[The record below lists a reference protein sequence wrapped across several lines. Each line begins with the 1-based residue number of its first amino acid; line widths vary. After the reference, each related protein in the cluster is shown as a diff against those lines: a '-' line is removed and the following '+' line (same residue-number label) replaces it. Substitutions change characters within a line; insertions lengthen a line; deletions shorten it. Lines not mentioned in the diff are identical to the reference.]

1 MNYFYMPIKK
11 IAAIMVAAALLL
23 GSFCC
28 LAEQSYDE
36 LDLMINEE
44 LDDGEWWNILLLGT
58 DSRDVTKYY
67 GLTDTIVILSVNT
80 RTNEVRLTSIMRDTW
95 VKIYGRGEEKINAA
109 NSRGGPELVMR
120 TVNEYFGMNIS
131 DYVLVGMEALADIID
146 EIGGVEISVS
156 EEEMKQINTQLKYDA
171 EEFEL
176 NNSEP
181 LEMYGDNIML
191 NGNQAVAYARI
202 RSIDSDYVRTERQRN
217 VLVAIVRKLQNR
229 DVASTLGIV
238 GTLLGYVN
246 TNLTFSEVALLSGIG
261 LQVDLNGIEQL
272 RLPADGT
279 YTTVTENGIWSIRAD
294 FDRNTVILH
303 EFIYGAPDEAED

>member
-1 MNYFYMPIKK
+1 M
-11 IAAIMVAAALLL
+11 IAVALML

-28 LAEQSYDE
+28 YAEQSDEE
-36 LDLMINEE
+36 LDLMINQE
-44 LDDGEWWNILLLGT
+44 LDTGEWWNILLLGT
-58 DSRDVTKYY
+58 DSRDISKYY

-95 VKIYGRGEEKINAA
+95 VNIYSKGEEKINAA
-109 NSRGGPELVMR
+109 NSFGGPELVMR

-146 EIGGVEISVS
+146 EIGGVEVSVS
-156 EEEMKQINTQLKYDA
+156 EAEMKQINTQLKYDA
-171 EEFEL
+171 AEFEL
-176 NNSEP
+176 NHSEP
-181 LEMYGDNIML
+181 LEIYGDDILL

-217 VLVAIVRKLQNR
+217 VLVAIVRKLQNE
-229 DVASTLGIV
+229 DIASIMGVV

-246 TNLTFSEVALLSGIG
+246 TNLTFSEVAMLSGIG

-279 YTTVTENGIWSIRAD
+279 YTTVTENGKWSIRVD
-294 FDRNTVILH
+294 FDQNTVMLH
-303 EFIYGAPDEAED
+303 EFIYGTPDGEKD

>member
-1 MNYFYMPIKK
+1 M
-11 IAAIMVAAALLL
+11 IAVALLL

-28 LAEQSYDE
+28 YAEQSEEE
-36 LDLMINEE
+36 LDLMINQE
-44 LDDGEWWNILLLGT
+44 LDTGEWWNILLLGT
-58 DSRDVTKYY
+58 DSRDISKYY

-95 VKIYGRGEEKINAA
+95 VNIYGKGEEKINAA
-109 NSRGGPELVMR
+109 NSFGGPELVMR

-146 EIGGVEISVS
+146 EIGGVEVSIS

-171 EEFEL
+171 AEFEL
-176 NNSEP
+176 NHSEP
-181 LEMYGDNIML
+181 LEIYGDDILL

-217 VLVAIVRKLQNR
+217 VLVAIVRKLQNE
-229 DVASTLGIV
+229 DIASIMGVV

-246 TNLTFSEVALLSGIG
+246 TNLTFSEVAMLSGIG
-261 LQVDLNGIEQL
+261 LQVDLNGIEQM
-272 RLPADGT
+272 RLPVDGT
-279 YTTVTENGIWSIRAD
+279 YTTVTENGKWSIRAD
-294 FDRNTVILH
+294 FDQNTVALH
-303 EFIYGAPDEAED
+303 EFIYGTPDGAED